1 MSAFLHRFQA
11 TRAKGRIHGNRK
23 GLGMPGAAYLIPGG
37 PGACAVFGI
46 GIFISVSVVITM
58 ISVMIFVVPQYATH
72 SRPTTMGPM
81 GPMAPPPSG
90 SPRWGERPTCDT
102 TWAAWE

>member
-1 MSAFLHRFQA
+1 
-11 TRAKGRIHGNRK
+11 
-23 GLGMPGAAYLIPGG
+23 MPGAAYLIPGG